1 MQSFVAIDSATTLAA
16 SLAQI
21 LNNDKTIMS
30 CSSGTAFP
38 TTNLQVGML
47 CLRTDQNKLYQLQDT
62 TPTWVL
68 LADLAYSATL
78 AGITGLGGTPA
89 AAGTASAGTST
100 AVARADHVHPA
111 QTSIS
116 GNAGTATK
124 WATARTLTFNGGA
137 TGSVSLDGSADVSV
151 TLTLAGNAP
160 TATNATTAAMANALN
175 TANNYQVNSVGV
187 GTAASG
193 TAGEIRAT
201 GNITAY
207 YSSDARLKENVKV
220 IENAIEKLKQIDGV
234 SFDWTDE
241 FIEKSGGEDGY
252 FTRKADVGVIAQDL
266 QKVLPEVV
274 AKREDGYLAVRYDR
288 IVALLIAA
296 MKEQQA
302 RIEALEAK

>member
-47 CLRTDQNKLYQLQDT
+47 CLRTDQNKLYQLRDT

-111 QTSIS
+111 QTSVS

-124 WATARTLTFNGGA
+124 WATAARRASSYTGPPLT
-137 TGSVSLDGSADVSV
+137 
-151 TLTLAGNAP
+151 
-160 TATNATTAAMANALN
+160 
-175 TANNYQVNSVGV
+175 
-187 GTAASG
+187 
-193 TAGEIRAT
+193 
-201 GNITAY
+201 
-207 YSSDARLKENVKV
+207 K
-220 IENAIEKLKQIDGV
+220 
-234 SFDWTDE
+234 
-241 FIEKSGGEDGY
+241 
-252 FTRKADVGVIAQDL
+252 
-266 QKVLPEVV
+266 
-274 AKREDGYLAVRYDR
+274 
-288 IVALLIAA
+288 
-296 MKEQQA
+296 
-302 RIEALEAK
+302 